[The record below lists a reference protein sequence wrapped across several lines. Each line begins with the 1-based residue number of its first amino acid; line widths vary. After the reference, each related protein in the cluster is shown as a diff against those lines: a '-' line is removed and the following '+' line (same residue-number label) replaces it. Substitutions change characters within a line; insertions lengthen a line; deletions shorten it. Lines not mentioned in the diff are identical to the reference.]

1 MVPSGTHALLENA
14 MTTNPK
20 LLTRALA
27 LTIAG
32 AVLAACDGDGSSQD
46 RTGQLNLGITDAP
59 VDDAEAVVVQF
70 TGVELKPKD
79 GQAFSIDFA
88 EPKTLDVL
96 GLQGTE
102 RALLLD
108 GELIDAGEY
117 QWMRLKVQA
126 DPNLAGDSYIT
137 IGGAQ
142 CELRIPSGDETGL
155 KLIRDFT
162 IGVGTITDF
171 TIDFDLRKSVV
182 QPPGQTTQLSTCD
195 GQAFLLKPVL
205 RVVDKLEVGT
215 VTGSVSPTLIAQSC
229 PANESGKV
237 YLFGPYTD
245 TVPVL
250 DDFDLN
256 ESGDANDASERGP
269 LTAAMV
275 ADDGT
280 YTIGFVPAGQYLAA
294 YTCDADR
301 SDVDADEAD
310 APTGDDEVVTFTPVA
325 GTTLAVAAGE
335 TTTVDFEVEVPAT

>member
-1 MVPSGTHALLENA
+1 
-14 MTTNPK
+14 MTTRPQ
-20 LLTRALA
+20 LLSRAIALA
-27 LTIAG
+27 IA
-32 AVLAACDGDGSSQD
+32 AATLAACGGGDGSSQD
-46 RTGQLNLGITDAP
+46 RTGRLNLGITDAP
-59 VDDAEAVVVQF
+59 VDEAEAVVVQF
-70 TGVELKPKD
+70 TGVELKPKG

-88 EPKTLDVL
+88 APKTLDVL

-108 GELIDAGEY
+108 GEEIAAGEY

-256 ESGDANDASERGP
+256 LSGDANDASETGP

-301 SDVDADEAD
+301 SDVDADD
-310 APTGDDEVVTFTPVA
+310 DDPTGDDEVVTFTPVA
-325 GTTLAVAAGE
+325 GTTLTVAAGE